1 MTVAVVTTVS
11 TMVTTVS
18 TMVTAIPTMVSAMPT
33 AVIAAVVLIA
43 ATRFI
48 AVKFM
53 TVVVAVKLA
62 MLATMGICA
71 VVAMMRVIAIID
83 VAVPAMRAVE
93 PWTCTQEDSAGEP
106 FWTVVAIG
114 TAVVRSVVV
123 VSVGADG
130 CRSYIHTEAERD
142 LSFCR

>member
-11 TMVTTVS
+11 TMVTA
-18 TMVTAIPTMVSAMPT
+18 MPAMVSAMPT
-33 AVIAAVVLIA
+33 AVIAMIAAVVLIA

-71 VVAMMRVIAIID
+71 MVAMMRVIAIID

-114 TAVVRSVVV
+114 TAVVRSVVI

>member
-11 TMVTTVS
+11 TMVTA
-18 TMVTAIPTMVSAMPT
+18 MPAMVSAM
-33 AVIAAVVLIA
+33 IAAVVLIA

-123 VSVGADG
+123 VSVGAYG
-130 CRSYIHTEAERD
+130 GLSYIHTEAERD